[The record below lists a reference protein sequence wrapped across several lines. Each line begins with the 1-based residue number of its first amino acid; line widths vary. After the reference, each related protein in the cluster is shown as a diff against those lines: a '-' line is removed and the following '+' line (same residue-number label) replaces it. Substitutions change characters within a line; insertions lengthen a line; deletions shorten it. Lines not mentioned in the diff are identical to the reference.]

1 MVTGKLKLI
10 IGLLML
16 ALLSM
21 PIACAQPTQVPEA
34 EPEPTQTPE
43 PVLAQIPALPTE
55 DAIIEMSTVGTMSGM
70 VKHLTI
76 SANGSIIYIE
86 EEGPRIVLPGSWRS
100 RITKT
105 GQLTEAEL
113 NGLLEMVDACP
124 FDSEGKCQAN
134 TKTTDTDVDSR
145 LYIHYQGTTRIIVSD
160 YQPLYPK
167 VTELMDVPEPVRTLY
182 HELWYI
188 VENRTSQVA
197 SEKITT
203 GE

>member
-43 PVLAQIPALPTE
+43 PWLAQIPALPAE

-70 VKHLTI
+70 VKCLTI
-76 SANGSIIYIE
+76 SENGLIVYIE
-86 EEGPRIVLPGSWRS
+86 EEGPRIVLPGSSRS
-100 RITKT
+100 RTTKT
-105 GQLTEAEL
+105 GQLQDDEL
-113 NGLLEMVDACP
+113 DRLLEMIDACP
-124 FDSEGKCQAN
+124 FDTDGKCQAN
-134 TKTTDTDVDSR
+134 TKTMDTDVDSR

-160 YQPLYPK
+160 YQPLYPE

-188 VENRTSQVA
+188 VENRTSQV
-197 SEKITT
+197 SREEITK

>member
-1 MVTGKLKLI
+1 MIKKTI
-10 IGLLML
+10 IGLLVSFV
-16 ALLSM
+16 LLL
-21 PIACAQPTQVPEA
+21 PVACAKETA
-34 EPEPTQTPE
+34 
-43 PVLAQIPALPTE
+43 PVSPPPPAQKPAFVQIPALPAE
-55 DAIIEMSTVGTMSGM
+55 DTIIAMSTVGTMSGM
-70 VKHLTI
+70 VKYLTI
-76 SANGSIIYIE
+76 SVNGSIIYIE
-86 EEGPRIVLPGSWRS
+86 EEGPRIVLPGSSRS

-113 NGLLEMVDACP
+113 NGLLDMVDACP

-134 TKTTDTDVDSR
+134 TETMDTDVLST
-145 LYIHYQGTTRIIVSD
+145 LYVHYQGTTRTIISD

-167 VTELMDVPEPVRTLY
+167 VTELTDVPEPVRTLY

-197 SEKITT
+197 REKITG